1 MTESWIFAYTK
12 CCASKHQQVF
22 TFLIG
27 VTNGPWRK
35 PARNGLQADDK
46 SMVAAGVA
54 ASRSERLLAS
64 QLQSTYYSFTVTQG
78 AWRGN
83 DTPINLFPS
92 AIPICRNV
100 QPSAIRI
107 VTSESRSSHGA
118 NRRARR
124 STRGL
129 SVNSA

>member
-1 MTESWIFAYTK
+1 MENQYMTESWIFAYTK

-64 QLQSTYYSFTVTQG
+64 QLSVYV
-78 AWRGN
+78 
-83 DTPINLFPS
+83 LFVY
-92 AIPICRNV
+92 RN
-100 QPSAIRI
+100 
-107 VTSESRSSHGA
+107 
-118 NRRARR
+118 ARR
-124 STRGL
+124 MAQGVETIPP
-129 SVNSA
+129 

>member
-78 AWRGN
+78 VE
-83 DTPINLFPS
+83 T
-92 AIPICRNV
+92 IP
-100 QPSAIRI
+100 P
-107 VTSESRSSHGA
+107 
-118 NRRARR
+118 
-124 STRGL
+124 
-129 SVNSA
+129 

>member
-54 ASRSERLLAS
+54 ASRSDMSERLLAS
-64 QLQSTYYSFTVTQG
+64 QLEQSTYEQSTYYSFTVTQG
-78 AWRGN
+78 AWRKAWKRYPFIACWF
-83 DTPINLFPS
+83 T
-92 AIPICRNV
+92 C
-100 QPSAIRI
+100 
-107 VTSESRSSHGA
+107 
-118 NRRARR
+118 
-124 STRGL
+124 
-129 SVNSA
+129 